1 MANPK
6 NADGIICKALVI
18 AAGLG
23 LAGFLYYLHVCGVAV
38 TGLLVSLG
46 MTLFV
51 SAMTVAMAQSLL
63 FGSKAQ

>member
-1 MANPK
+1 MNSQ
-6 NADGIICKALVI
+6 NTYGLMCKALAA

-23 LAGFLYYLHVCGVAV
+23 VAGFLYYLWVLGMSA
-38 TGLLVSLG
+38 TGLLVALG

-51 SAMTVAMAQSLL
+51 SAMTVAAAALL